1 MMKRMDD
8 MKDFIMFVNK
18 LDDYFLNF
26 SVALM
31 GLVLF
36 IQIVMRY
43 IFNQPLIWSEE
54 LARYLFIWMAF
65 IGIGYGVK
73 YDLHIKMEAFLQIF
87 PPKVQQVVV
96 IITEVVAILF
106 LGLVLIPGV
115 QFAIHTGHVPS
126 SAMGIPMYWVY
137 FAFPV
142 GLILGM
148 LRMMISVVQQ
158 FSALRKKG

>member
-1 MMKRMDD
+1 MKNLLV
-8 MKDFIMFVNK
+8 FVNK

-36 IQIVMRY
+36 VQIVMRY
-43 IFNQPLIWSEE
+43 IFNHPLIWSEE
-54 LARYLFIWMAF
+54 MARYLFIWMAF

-73 YDLHIKMEAFLQIF
+73 YDLHIKMEAFLAIF
-87 PPKVQQVVV
+87 PQKVQQGVV
-96 IITEVVAILF
+96 IVTEIVALVF
-106 LGLVLIPGV
+106 LGIVLVPSI
-115 QFAIHTGHVPS
+115 QFAVHTGHVPS

-137 FAFPV
+137 SAFPV

-148 LRMMISVVQQ
+148 VRMMISVFCQIN
-158 FSALRKKG
+158 ALREKG

>member
-1 MMKRMDD
+1 MKG
-8 MKDFIMFVNK
+8 FFAFVNK

-36 IQIVMRY
+36 LQIVMRY
-43 IFNQPLIWSEE
+43 IFNNPLIWSEE
-54 LARYLFIWMAF
+54 MARYLFIWMAF
-65 IGIGYGVK
+65 IGVGYGIK
-73 YDLHIKMEAFLQIF
+73 YDLHIKMEAFLAIF
-87 PPKVQQVVV
+87 PPKVQKVV
-96 IITEVVAILF
+96 IILTEVVTVVFMGI
-106 LGLVLIPGV
+106 VLIPGI

-148 LRMMISVVQQ
+148 IRMTISVIQQ
-158 FSALRKKG
+158 CAALGKKE

>member
-1 MMKRMDD
+1 
-8 MKDFIMFVNK
+8 MKDFFVFVNK

-31 GLVLF
+31 GVVLF

-43 IFNQPLIWSEE
+43 IFNHPLIWSEE

-73 YDLHIKMEAFLQIF
+73 YDLHIKMEAFLAIF
-87 PPKVQQVVV
+87 PKKVQKVVV
-96 IITEVVAILF
+96 IITEVVAIIF
-106 LGLVLIPGV
+106 MGLVLVPGF

-126 SAMGIPMYWVY
+126 SAMGIPMYWIY

-142 GLILGM
+142 GILLGM
-148 LRMMISVVQQ
+148 LRMVISVLQQ
-158 FSALRKKG
+158 CTALGKKE

>member
-1 MMKRMDD
+1 MKG
-8 MKDFIMFVNK
+8 FFCFVNK

-36 IQIVMRY
+36 LQIVMRY
-43 IFNQPLIWSEE
+43 IFNSPLIWSEE

-65 IGIGYGVK
+65 IGVGYGIK
-73 YDLHIKMEAFLQIF
+73 YDLHIKMEAFLAIF
-87 PPKVQQVVV
+87 PSNVQKV
-96 IITEVVAILF
+96 IIILTEVVTIVF
-106 LGLVLIPGV
+106 MGIVLMPGI

-126 SAMGIPMYWVY
+126 SAMGIPMYLVY

-142 GLILGM
+142 GMILGM
-148 LRMMISVVQQ
+148 IRMVVSVIRQCA
-158 FSALRKKG
+158 ALGKKG

>member
-1 MMKRMDD
+1 
-8 MKDFIMFVNK
+8 MKDIFVFVNK

-43 IFNQPLIWSEE
+43 VFNHPLIWSEE
-54 LARYLFIWMAF
+54 MARYLFIWMAF
-65 IGIGYGVK
+65 IGVGYGIK
-73 YDLHIKMEAFLQIF
+73 YDLHIKMEAFLTIF
-87 PPKVQQVVV
+87 PKKVQQV
-96 IITEVVAILF
+96 IIILTEVVAIIF
-106 LGLVLIPGV
+106 MGIVLLPSI

-126 SAMGIPMYWVY
+126 SAMGIKMYWVY
-137 FAFPV
+137 SAFPV

-148 LRMMISVVQQ
+148 LRMSISVIGQCA
-158 FSALRKKG
+158 ALREKE